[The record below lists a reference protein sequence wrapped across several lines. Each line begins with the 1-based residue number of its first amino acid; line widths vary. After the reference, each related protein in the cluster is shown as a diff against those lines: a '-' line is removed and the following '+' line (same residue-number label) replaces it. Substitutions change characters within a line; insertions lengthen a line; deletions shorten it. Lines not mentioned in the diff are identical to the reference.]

1 MEAGTYG
8 RRSPSVGH
16 RLTTETKQAFKT
28 TEFWVYIVLLLGLL
42 IAGLVA
48 DGGGDAGTS
57 SEADGFG
64 ADKVWLYAT
73 LLTIGYLVSRG
84 LAKAGSYDPYTE
96 EHGSSGNGSDLTERV
111 RTAAAVIKDGPE
123 AAHGSDRHTE
133 APTRTY

>member
-8 RRSPSVGH
+8 RRSLAPSR

-28 TEFWVYIVLLLGLL
+28 TEFWVYVALLLGLL

-48 DGGGDAGTS
+48 DGGGDAGTTT
-57 SEADGFG
+57 EADGFG

-73 LLTIGYLVSRG
+73 ILTVGYLISRG

-96 EHGSSGNGSDLTERV
+96 QHNTGGGSDLTERV
-111 RTAAAVIKDGPE
+111 RTAAQVIKDGPE
-123 AAHGSDRHTE
+123 AAHGTDHQTE
-133 APTRTY
+133 SPTRRL